1 MGWLPLWEGTHCF
14 RGRGQLSWW
23 WFIEGSSK
31 ISIGAWRL
39 FYLLTL
45 VRVKNFL
52 YLSDLFFLHQ
62 NIFDCMKFGNSEN
75 FRLFT
80 KQYNTIQAKYKINIC
95 AFWRKISSIS
105 AKKTK
110 QNKTKQRNTQFPA
123 FAKISTVKITASW
136 MKWRSKSGIQSPPL
150 VGKILM
156 WKNFFYFLTLT
167 QDILSDCN
175 WTRTQNHLVRER
187 TLNHLAKL
195 AKWLSCVPSTYLCS
209 AFHCMFLS
217 CDVRVSD
224 WIRTI

>member
-1 MGWLPLWEGTHCF
+1 MTSKKKVITWFPIAYNCKKQRTYFYGYQVFHRVISTGVGWLPLWEGTHCF

-95 AFWRKISSIS
+95 AFWRKIS
-105 AKKTK
+105 
-110 QNKTKQRNTQFPA
+110 
-123 FAKISTVKITASW
+123 
-136 MKWRSKSGIQSPPL
+136 
-150 VGKILM
+150 
-156 WKNFFYFLTLT
+156 
-167 QDILSDCN
+167 
-175 WTRTQNHLVRER
+175 
-187 TLNHLAKL
+187 
-195 AKWLSCVPSTYLCS
+195 
-209 AFHCMFLS
+209 
-217 CDVRVSD
+217 
-224 WIRTI
+224 